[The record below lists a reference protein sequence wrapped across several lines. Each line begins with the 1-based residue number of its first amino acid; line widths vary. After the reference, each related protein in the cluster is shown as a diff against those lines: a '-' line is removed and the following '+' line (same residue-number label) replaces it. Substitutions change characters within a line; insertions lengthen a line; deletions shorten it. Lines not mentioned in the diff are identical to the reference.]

1 MSPLDQV
8 LCAAKQLSDEGK
20 NPTLA
25 LIKTKL
31 GMSIAMPTLIQGLQQ
46 YKSMNATDKAA
57 IPTKAQL
64 NASVPAAQLSPVNT
78 EQQQKIEQLERELL
92 VLKTDYQAVCQR
104 LTALESALLNA
115 DEAKK

>member
-20 NPTLA
+20 KPTLA

-31 GMSIAMPTLIQGLQQ
+31 GVSVAMLTLIQGLQQ
-46 YKSMNATDKAA
+46 YKSMNAVDKAA

-64 NASVPAAQLSPVNT
+64 TASAQAPLQLPTNT
-78 EQQQKIEQLERELL
+78 QQQQRITQLEQELL
-92 VLKTDYQAVCQR
+92 TLKTNYQAVINR
-104 LTALESALLNA
+104 LTALESASLNA
-115 DEAKK
+115 SGAKK

>member
-20 NPTLA
+20 TPTLA

-31 GMSIAMPTLIQGLQQ
+31 GMGIAMPTLIQGLQQ
-46 YKSMNATDKAA
+46 YKSMNATDIAA

-64 NASVPAAQLSPVNT
+64 NASVQAAQQSPIDT
-78 EQQQKIEQLERELL
+78 EQQQRIEQLERELL
-92 VLKTDYQAVCQR
+92 ALKADYRAVFQR
-104 LTALESALLNA
+104 LTALESALLNSH
-115 DEAKK
+115 EAKK